1 MSRPGLRV
9 LAVDD
14 EPPALDELAYLLR
27 DDDRVGSVATA
38 GDATEALRVLRD
50 GDIDVVFLDI
60 RLPGLDGLE
69 LARVLLRFAVPPL
82 VVFVTAHDD
91 RAVDAFELGAV
102 DYLLK
107 PLRAERLAESLRRVV
122 APRGAALR
130 DPAPA
135 DPGRAGA
142 QPAGAGL
149 AGSGPPGSG
158 PSGSGPSGSGRSG
171 SGPSGSG
178 PSGSGR
184 SGSGRSG
191 SGRSGS
197 GRSGSGPSGSG
208 PSGSGPSGSAPP
220 GSAPPGSAPPGSAP
234 PGGPER
240 REDADEVIP
249 VELAGRTTM
258 LPRSAVRWVEAQ
270 GDYAR
275 LHTADGSHLVR
286 VPLSVLAERWAE
298 AGFVRIHRSY
308 LVALPLIRELRLTGS
323 GYVVRIGDRE
333 LPVSRRHTR
342 ELKDRL
348 VSAAKAAWT
357 RT

>member
-1 MSRPGLRV
+1 MSGLRA

-14 EPPALDELAYLLR
+14 EAPALDELAYLLR
-27 DDDRVGSVATA
+27 ADERVGAVTPA

-50 GDIDVVFLDI
+50 GEIDVVFLDI
-60 RLPGLDGLE
+60 RMPGLDGLE
-69 LARVLLRFAVPPL
+69 LARVLRQFAAPPA
-82 VVFVTAHDD
+82 VVFVTAHED
-91 RAVDAFELGAV
+91 RAVDAFDLGAV

-107 PLRAERLAESLRRVV
+107 PLRPERLAEALRRVTK
-122 APRGAALR
+122 ARERAAAAAADGAA
-130 DPAPA
+130 
-135 DPGRAGA
+135 AGA
-142 QPAGAGL
+142 IPPAA
-149 AGSGPPGSG
+149 AEP
-158 PSGSGPSGSGRSG
+158 
-171 SGPSGSG
+171 
-178 PSGSGR
+178 
-184 SGSGRSG
+184 
-191 SGRSGS
+191 
-197 GRSGSGPSGSG
+197 
-208 PSGSGPSGSAPP
+208 
-220 GSAPPGSAPPGSAP
+220 
-234 PGGPER
+234 R

-258 LPRSAVRWVEAQ
+258 LPRSEVRWVEAQ

-275 LHTADGSHLVR
+275 LHTADSSHLVR

-348 VSAAKAAWT
+348 VRAKTEWT
-357 RT
+357 RS